1 MSLMNM
7 VQADLAS
14 LEEITPIFNAYRMF
28 YEQTSD
34 LEGARQ
40 FIQERLEHQESVIFL
55 AMEGPKAVGFTQLY
69 PTFSSVGMKKGY
81 ILNDLYVDDHYR
93 KQGVGKA
100 LIEQVFQFCIE
111 RNVTFVQLETA
122 PTNYKAKAL
131 YEKMGMEISNDYDSY
146 VKRF

>member
-1 MSLMNM
+1 MNI
-7 VQADLAS
+7 VQADMAT
-14 LEEITPIFNAYRMF
+14 LEQMTLLFNAYRMF

-55 AMEGPKAVGFTQLY
+55 AMEGDIAVGFTQLY

-81 ILNDLYVDDHYR
+81 ILNDLYVDVNYR

-100 LIEQVFQFCIE
+100 LIQQVFQFCEE

-122 PTNYKAKAL
+122 PINHKAKAL
-131 YEKMGMEISNDYDSY
+131 YEKMGMELSNEYDSY
-146 VKRF
+146 VKKF

>member
-1 MSLMNM
+1 MNI

-14 LEEITPIFNAYRMF
+14 LEEITRLFDAYRVF

-34 LEGARQ
+34 REEARQ
-40 FIQERLEHQESVIFL
+40 FINERLQHRESVIFL
-55 AMEGPKAVGFTQLY
+55 AMKGQHAVGFTQLY

-93 KQGVGKA
+93 GQGVGKA
-100 LIEQVFQFCIE
+100 LIDQVYQFCIE
-111 RNVTFVQLETA
+111 RNVTFVRLETA
-122 PTNYKAKAL
+122 PNNHKAKAL
-131 YEKMGMEISNDYDSY
+131 YEKMGMELSNEYDSY

>member
-1 MSLMNM
+1 MVNI
-7 VQADLAS
+7 VQADIS
-14 LEEITPIFNAYRMF
+14 LLEKITPLFNAYRVF

-40 FIQERLEHQESVIFL
+40 FIQERLEHQESIIFL
-55 AMEGPKAVGFTQLY
+55 AMEGQKAVGFTQLY
-69 PTFSSVGMKKGY
+69 PTFSSVGLKKGY
-81 ILNDLYVDDHYR
+81 ILNDLYVDDHNR

-111 RNVTFVQLETA
+111 KNVTFVQLETA
-122 PTNYKAKAL
+122 PTNHKAKAL
-131 YEKMGMEISNDYDSY
+131 YEKLGMELSNDYDSY